1 MALVFTGWELSASL
15 ADHGG
20 NVSNLS
26 WEYDLATVPDY
37 ATALTEGASLLV
49 DLAVITNAEI
59 SGYRVASVFS
69 EDSFA
74 LPIAGVENED
84 KASLTFQ
91 LDGTNGKGNL
101 KIPAP
106 VSAGAFNLFG
116 VIGAAANQMVLT
128 QAALVAYTDNFRAGA
143 SFNIS
148 HGHKL
153 VTLLVGKRI
162 SAKNKNG

>member
-1 MALVFTGWELSASL
+1 MALVFKNWVMSVALV
-15 ADHGG
+15 DHGG
-20 NVSNLS
+20 NISTLTYEFDPANV
-26 WEYDLATVPDY
+26 ADY
-37 ATALTEGASLLV
+37 AAALVAGAALLG
-49 DLAVITNAEI
+49 DLEPVTNAEI
-59 SGYRVASVFS
+59 SGYSVNSVFR
-69 EDSFA
+69 EDSLT

-91 LDGTNGKGNL
+91 LDGVNGKGNL

-106 VSAGAFNLFG
+106 VSAGADNLFG
-116 VIGAAANQMVLT
+116 VVGAAANQMVLT
-128 QAALVAYTDNFRAGA
+128 QATLVAYTNNFRTTGA
-143 SFNIS
+143 FLIS

>member
-1 MALVFTGWELSASL
+1 MALVFKNWVMSVNL

-20 NVSNLS
+20 NISTLS
-26 WEYDLATVPDY
+26 YEFDPANVADYDA
-37 ATALTEGASLLV
+37 ALVAGALLLV

-59 SGYRVASVFS
+59 EGYSVNSVFK
-69 EDSFA
+69 EDAFA
-74 LPIAGVENED
+74 LPPAGIENED

-91 LDGTNGKGNL
+91 LDGINGKGNL

-116 VIGAAANQMVLT
+116 VVGAAANQMVLT
-128 QAALVAYTDNFRAGA
+128 QAALVAYTDNFRAAG
-143 SFNIS
+143 SFLIS